1 MRWPYRELPRNVKA
15 LGLVSLANDAGSD
28 MVLPLLPA
36 FVTQVLGLGPAFLGT
51 LEGIAESTASI
62 LKLVAGWHSDRI
74 RRRKAFALAG
84 YGLSNLVRPLIGLA
98 TAGWHV
104 LLLRFADR
112 VGKGIRTSP
121 RDAIVAAAVGPQQR
135 GMAFGFHRAMDNLGA
150 TIGPLCAA
158 LLLWL
163 FPGHLRTVLLLSVIP
178 GVAAVL
184 ILATRVREARR
195 EEAPPPAPAPA
206 VPSALAGGVPAG
218 AFRTYLAAVVLF
230 TLGNSSDVFLALR
243 AQELGV
249 AVALV
254 PVVWTVLNLVR
265 AFTSTPG
272 GQLSDRI
279 GRRPSIIAGWLL
291 YAAVYLGF
299 GLARSAW
306 QVWALFAVYGIYYGL
321 VEGPERALVADLV
334 ASDQRGRAFGWF
346 HLCVGIGALPASLIF
361 GLVWRAHGAGPAFT
375 FGAIMA
381 LAASAVLLSVKRGA
395 LAMRAPSA

>member
-1 MRWPYRELPRNVKA
+1 MRRPYRELPQNVKA
-15 LGLVSLANDAGSD
+15 LGLVSLANDASSE
-28 MVLPLLPA
+28 MVIPLLPA

-74 RRRKAFALAG
+74 RRRKAFALTG

-121 RDAIVAAAVGPQQR
+121 RDAIVAAAVEPGQR
-135 GMAFGFHRAMDNLGA
+135 GLAFGYQRAMDNLGA
-150 TIGPLCAA
+150 TVGPLCAA

-163 FPGHLRTVLLLSVIP
+163 LPGQLRLVLLLSLVP
-178 GVAAVL
+178 GVVAVL
-184 ILATRVREARR
+184 LLASRVRERR
-195 EEAPPPAPAPA
+195 EEAAPPAPAPA
-206 VPSALAGGVPAG
+206 TTSALAGGVPAG
-218 AFRTYLAAVVLF
+218 SFRTYLAAVVLF
-230 TLGNSSDVFLALR
+230 TLGNSSDVFLVLR

-254 PVVWTVLNLVR
+254 PIVWTVFSLVR
-265 AFTSTPG
+265 ALTAAPG

-299 GLARSAW
+299 ALARSAW
-306 QVWALFAVYGIYYGL
+306 QAWALFAVYGVYYGL

-346 HLCVGIGALPASLIF
+346 HLCVGIGALPASLVF
-361 GLVWRAHGAGPAFT
+361 GLIWRAHGAAPAFT
-375 FGAIMA
+375 LGAILA
-381 LAASAVLLSVKRGA
+381 LAASAVLLGMKRGA
-395 LAMRAPSA
+395 LAMRAPSS

>member
-1 MRWPYRELPRNVKA
+1 
-15 LGLVSLANDAGSD
+15 
-28 MVLPLLPA
+28 
-36 FVTQVLGLGPAFLGT
+36 
-51 LEGIAESTASI
+51 
-62 LKLVAGWHSDRI
+62 
-74 RRRKAFALAG
+74 
-84 YGLSNLVRPLIGLA
+84 
-98 TAGWHV
+98 
-104 LLLRFADR
+104 
-112 VGKGIRTSP
+112 
-121 RDAIVAAAVGPQQR
+121 
-135 GMAFGFHRAMDNLGA
+135 
-150 TIGPLCAA
+150 
-158 LLLWL
+158 
-163 FPGHLRTVLLLSVIP
+163 
-178 GVAAVL
+178 
-184 ILATRVREARR
+184 
-195 EEAPPPAPAPA
+195 